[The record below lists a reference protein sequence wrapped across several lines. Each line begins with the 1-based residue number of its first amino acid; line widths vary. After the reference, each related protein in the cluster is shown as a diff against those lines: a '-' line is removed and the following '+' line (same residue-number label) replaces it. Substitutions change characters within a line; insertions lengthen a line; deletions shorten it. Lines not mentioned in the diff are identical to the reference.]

1 MFMMVK
7 QFLNSFFRIIP
18 VLMISFVGIIAMQII
33 SSKWKKAYILQSIF
47 VSLPGF
53 AIGITGF
60 IFAQNYVFRL
70 FGIVLIIIGI
80 AFIAGAVACYVFKY
94 KKKRGKLYK
103 ISERLNQITRRD
115 EYDNRRRINL
125 KYK

>member
-1 MFMMVK
+1 MMVK

-70 FGIVLIIIGI
+70 FGIVLITIGI
-80 AFIAGAVACYVFKY
+80 AFIAGAVACNVFKY
-94 KKKRGKLYK
+94 KKEKRV
-103 ISERLNQITRRD
+103 TV
-115 EYDNRRRINL
+115 
-125 KYK
+125 

>member
-1 MFMMVK
+1 
-7 QFLNSFFRIIP
+7 
-18 VLMISFVGIIAMQII
+18 MISFVGIIVMQII

-70 FGIVLIIIGI
+70 LGIVLIIIGI

-94 KKKRGKLYK
+94 KKEKG
-103 ISERLNQITRRD
+103 ETV
-115 EYDNRRRINL
+115 
-125 KYK
+125 

>member
-1 MFMMVK
+1 MEE
-7 QFLNSFFRIIP
+7 SI
-18 VLMISFVGIIAMQII
+18 
-33 SSKWKKAYILQSIF
+33 YITEYF

-70 FGIVLIIIGI
+70 FGIVLITIGI

-94 KKKRGKLYK
+94 KRKGGNCIR
-103 ISERLNQITRRD
+103 
-115 EYDNRRRINL
+115 
-125 KYK
+125 

>member
-1 MFMMVK
+1 MMVK

-18 VLMISFVGIIAMQII
+18 VLMISFVGI
-33 SSKWKKAYILQSIF
+33 IF

-70 FGIVLIIIGI
+70 FGIVLITIGI

-94 KKKRGKLYK
+94 KKEKR
-103 ISERLNQITRRD
+103 ETV
-115 EYDNRRRINL
+115 
-125 KYK
+125 

>member
-1 MFMMVK
+1 
-7 QFLNSFFRIIP
+7 
-18 VLMISFVGIIAMQII
+18 MQII

-70 FGIVLIIIGI
+70 FGIVLVIIGI

-94 KKKRGKLYK
+94 KKEKG
-103 ISERLNQITRRD
+103 ETV
-115 EYDNRRRINL
+115 
-125 KYK
+125 

>member
-18 VLMISFVGIIAMQII
+18 VLMISFVGIIVMQII

-47 VSLPGF
+47 ASLPGF

-94 KKKRGKLYK
+94 KKEKG
-103 ISERLNQITRRD
+103 ETV
-115 EYDNRRRINL
+115 
-125 KYK
+125 